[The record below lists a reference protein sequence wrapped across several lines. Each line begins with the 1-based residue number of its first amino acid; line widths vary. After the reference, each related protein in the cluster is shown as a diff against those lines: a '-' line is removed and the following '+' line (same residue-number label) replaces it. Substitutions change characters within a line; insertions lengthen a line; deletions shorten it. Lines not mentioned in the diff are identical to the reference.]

1 MINLDHFKENYGD
14 DPELIEEVLA
24 ELVMKLQEVVMNYP
38 NWFKE
43 NNYTMCTEH
52 AHKMKSSLGYIGQ
65 TEGSEL
71 FKELEQKSKSD
82 QISDML
88 IEEVTRF
95 ASELI
100 IEIKKS

>member
-1 MINLDHFKENYGD
+1 MINLDYFKENYGD
-14 DPELIEEVLA
+14 DPELIEDVLA
-24 ELVMKLQEVVMNYP
+24 ELIMQLQEVVMNYP
-38 NWFKE
+38 IWFKE
-43 NNYTMCTEH
+43 NNNNMCADH
-52 AHKMKSSLGYIGQ
+52 AHKMKSSLGYIGHL
-65 TEGSEL
+65 EGSAL
-71 FKELEQKSKSD
+71 FKEVELKSKSD